1 MTGKTQNETMQVD
14 TALVREL
21 ADLLKA
27 TDLSE
32 IEVVDGEKRIRVAR
46 QLTMAGMPAVPT
58 TLVPSAPAEAQMS
71 TPAPG
76 PVDATHHPGL
86 VRSPMVGTAY
96 TSAEPGKPAFVSVGS
111 QVKEGDTLIII
122 EAMKVMNPIA
132 APRSGTVT
140 HIFVQNET
148 PVEFGEPL
156 LVIE

>member
-1 MTGKTQNETMQVD
+1 MGKTQNETMQVD

-21 ADLLKA
+21 ADLLKE

-46 QLTMAGMPAVPT
+46 QLTMAGIAAAPTALVTPATPEV
-58 TLVPSAPAEAQMS
+58 SHAAAPAPD
-71 TPAPG
+71 T
-76 PVDATHHPGL
+76 ATNHPGL

-140 HIFVQNET
+140 HMFVQNET